1 MVRKNVD
8 KRQWIQFLVKKNCGQ
23 KQYTQFLVQILRT
36 RIVDSILGI
45 NIVEN
50 KCIKYLVQ
58 KMWTKIVDSILDIN
72 TVNKKT
78 LHSILDTKIVDKTF
92 RQKQYIQFLVH
103 NLWTKSSGLYSW
115 HIDYKQ
121 NSGFIS
127 CHENCLH
134 QRLVKGLSY
143 NVSWAEWKYMER

>member
-1 MVRKNVD
+1 MDSILGTKKCGQKTVD
-8 KRQWIQFLVKKNCGQ
+8 SILGKKNCGQ

-72 TVNKKT
+72 TVNKKK
-78 LHSILDTKIVDKTF
+78 H
-92 RQKQYIQFLVH
+92 YIQFWIRKLS
-103 NLWTKSSGLYSW
+103 TKHLGKNSTFNSW
-115 HIDYKQ
+115 YITCEQKVVDY
-121 NSGFIS
+121 I
-127 CHENCLH
+127 LDI
-134 QRLVKGLSY
+134 
-143 NVSWAEWKYMER
+143 